1 MQIPNQDS
9 DLTRGTAA
17 RIGTTVGSP
26 ATDVFGT
33 NGLGTNGL
41 KKEVRETNAL
51 GADVLAAPVDVEPL
65 AEPCEFFTDWQLPN
79 PVRTP
84 SARATSKVPQPP
96 QTSAPLS

>member
-9 DLTRGTAA
+9 DLTHGTAA

-26 ATDVFGT
+26 AADVFGT
-33 NGLGTNGL
+33 NGLE
-41 KKEVRETNAL
+41 KEVRETNAL
-51 GADVLAAPVDVEPL
+51 GADVLAAPVGDGPL